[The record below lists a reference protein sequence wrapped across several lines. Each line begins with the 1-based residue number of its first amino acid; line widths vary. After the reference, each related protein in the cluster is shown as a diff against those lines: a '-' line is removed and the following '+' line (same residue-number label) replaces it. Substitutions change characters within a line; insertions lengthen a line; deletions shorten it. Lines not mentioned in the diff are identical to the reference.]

1 MGTSMRNWMNNLGT
15 IILALLLAFV
25 IWIAAK
31 LQDDPFTTQQFS
43 NVPLEVVNKP
53 KDTVLYEEVVDR
65 VAVTVRAP
73 ASVVQELKL
82 ASFEATLNLAGIPPG
97 VRTTVPITVT
107 SDNTDVRIQVVEPAQ
122 QVVLLEPLQTLTLPV
137 SLAVSGEAATGYQAM
152 APLITPNQIS
162 VRGPAPLLTQV
173 VSVTGSISVD
183 GIRDNLVK
191 QVAVAPVDADGQPL
205 SNLQWTPQHVEVRI
219 GVQRKV
225 GYKPDVEVVPD
236 LRGDPA
242 PGYRLGS
249 VTVTP
254 STVTLAGL
262 PSVLNDLPGFIETLP
277 ISITGATQNLS
288 MRSLLTVPASVVV
301 VDANYVTVLVDI
313 LPIQSSRTLT
323 QTVEIEGVPPG
334 WLATA
339 SPPVVDV
346 ILEGP
351 DAVLAGLTPDD
362 IQIRVSVFGLGA
374 GTQRLTPEVLA
385 PEGVTVVS
393 VIPETVEVALQPGP
407 TRPPPTATPVVPP
420 Q

>member
-1 MGTSMRNWMNNLGT
+1 MRNWVNNLGT

-43 NVPLEVVNKP
+43 NVPLEVVNQP
-53 KDTVLYEEVVDR
+53 KDTVLYEEVVER
-65 VAVTVRAP
+65 IAVTVRAP
-73 ASVVQELKL
+73 ASVLQELKL
-82 ASFEATLNLAGIPPG
+82 ASFKATLNLASVLPD
-97 VRTTVPITVT
+97 VRATVPISVAID
-107 SDNTDVRIQVVEPAQ
+107 SKDVRIQAVEPAQ
-122 QVVLLEPLQTLTLPV
+122 QTVLLEPIQTSTMPVTLE
-137 SLAVSGEAATGYQAM
+137 VSGEAATGYQAIS
-152 APLITPNQIS
+152 PLLTPDQVSI
-162 VRGPAPLLTQV
+162 RGPASLLTQV
-173 VSVTGSISVD
+173 VSVTGSINVD
-183 GIRDNLVK
+183 GAKEDLVE
-191 QVAVAPVDADGQPL
+191 QVAVLPVDADGRPL
-205 SNLQWTPQHVEVRI
+205 TELQWSPQRVEVRI

-236 LRGDPA
+236 LRGEPA

-262 PSVLNDLPGFIETLP
+262 PSVLNSLPGFIETLP
-277 ISITGATQNLS
+277 ISVTGATENLS
-288 MRSLLTVPASVVV
+288 VRSLLTVPVSVVV
-301 VDANYVTVLVDI
+301 VDANYVTVLVDV
-313 LPIQSSRTLT
+313 LPIQSSRALT
-323 QTVEIEGVPPG
+323 HTVEIEGVRPG

-362 IQIRVSVFGLGA
+362 IQIRVNVFGLDA
-374 GTQRLTPEVLA
+374 GTHRLTPEVLA

-393 VIPETVEVALQPGP
+393 IIPETVEVVLQPEP
-407 TRPPPTATPVVPP
+407 TRPPPTPTPTISP
-420 Q
+420 